1 MQCYLLGAYN
11 PVDNI
16 VDATSCFTGKLSSF
30 LSSYL
35 HFIEAFPAQKNRN
48 VCF

>member
-16 VDATSCFTGKLSSF
+16 VVCHF
-30 LSSYL
+30 LFYGQAFFLFIFISSSYRG
-35 HFIEAFPAQKNRN
+35 FPSPKE
-48 VCF
+48 